1 MYNYEELRSRSLPD
15 HLDEWKDQIT
25 WYHDFADELKTALT
39 YSQEQLILSLQETT
53 SARKL
58 HRKDIA
64 LISSTFIQEAND
76 RGYCEAYD
84 EVIDALNK
92 ELHYELDTREKE
104 YEITAKYMVTV
115 TYTTTAKSLSDAEE
129 TASEMDLHDYASR
142 VSDFYE
148 YVEHDTS
155 VRLAD

>member
-1 MYNYEELRSRSLPD
+1 MYNYDELRSRSLPD

-92 ELHYELDTREKE
+92 ELHYELDNREQE

-115 TYTTTAKSLSDAEE
+115 TYNTTAKCLSDAEE
-129 TASEMDLHDYASR
+129 TANEMDLHDYASR

>member
-1 MYNYEELRSRSLPD
+1 MYQDLVARKMPEQIDEDKYIMMYLDEYITDLRKAVE
-15 HLDEWKDQIT
+15 HLDEAYD
-25 WYHDFADELKTALT
+25 
-39 YSQEQLILSLQETT
+39 LSLTREQKL
-53 SARKL
+53 RDL

-115 TYTTTAKSLSDAEE
+115 TYTTTAACLSDAED
-129 TASEMDLHDYASR
+129 TANEMDLHDYASR